1 MILKGTAGP
10 RLRLW
15 NRDSDFSEIPWSPIL
30 QRSGSA
36 VRRGD
41 RVSEVRAYLVALGM
55 LIVIGATY
63 VWFAAP
69 PIPPPPE
76 IDISRASPSIVSAI
90 EEAWRE
96 ARDDPNSA
104 LARGRLGMLCYAHEF
119 RHEALDCF
127 QQAVRLDPQQF
138 RWRYYKGIV
147 EEDFNLS
154 DAAETYRNAQRYRPN
169 YAPLY
174 MRYGNLLVRLNR
186 PEEARRKY
194 LQAAELAP
202 RAADPLLGLARLEM
216 SLGNLKEAEQRL
228 QNALEINSS
237 SREVLV
243 EKIRLMRMRGDLI
256 AAADLEETAS
266 LLPQTRPGMPDEF
279 LAVMEQEDKS
289 SNRLARTADAL
300 LSQERFDEA
309 AALLQKLIETR
320 PDLARLQI
328 NLGQIRLRQRRLPEA
343 TQIFQDAVQQFPND
357 PLCRFALGTALESDR
372 QWEAAA
378 TAYAD
383 ASRLKPDYS
392 EAMYRHGRVLVQLK
406 QHAAAVAPLQACL
419 TVDPVHSRARA
430 LLIQTLQK
438 VNRRSDAL
446 ALARETVTISPRDPE
461 ALELLKNLSDSEN

>member
-1 MILKGTAGP
+1 V
-10 RLRLW
+10 
-15 NRDSDFSEIPWSPIL
+15 N
-30 QRSGSA
+30 
-36 VRRGD
+36 
-41 RVSEVRAYLVALGM
+41 EVRAYLVALGV
-55 LIVIGATY
+55 LISIGAMY

-76 IDISRASPSIVSAI
+76 IDTSRASPAIVSAI
-90 EEAWRE
+90 EEALVE
-96 ARDDPNSA
+96 ARNEPDSA

-119 RHEALDCF
+119 RHEALECF

-154 DAAETYRNAQRYRPN
+154 DAAETYRHAQRYRPS
-169 YAPLY
+169 YAPLF

-202 RAADPLLGLARLEM
+202 GSADPLLGLARLEM
-216 SLGNLKEAEQRL
+216 SLGHLKEAEQRL
-228 QNALEINSS
+228 QQALEINSS
-237 SREVLV
+237 SRDVLV

-309 AALLQKLIETR
+309 ADLLQRLIQTR
-320 PDLARLQI
+320 PDLARLRI

-343 TQIFQDAVQQFPND
+343 TQIFRDAVQLFPND

-372 QWEAAA
+372 QWKSAAA
-378 TAYAD
+378 AYAE
-383 ASRLKPDYS
+383 AGRLKPDYS
-392 EAMYRHGRVLVQLK
+392 EAMYRHGRVLSQLD
-406 QHAAAVAPLQACL
+406 QHADAVTPLQACL

-438 VNRRSDAL
+438 LNRKTEAIAL
-446 ALARETVTISPRDPE
+446 AKETVTISPRDPE
-461 ALELLKNLSDSEN
+461 ALELLKKLIASEE

>member
-1 MILKGTAGP
+1 M
-10 RLRLW
+10 
-15 NRDSDFSEIPWSPIL
+15 N
-30 QRSGSA
+30 
-36 VRRGD
+36 
-41 RVSEVRAYLVALGM
+41 EVRAYLVALGV
-55 LIVIGATY
+55 LISTGAIY

-76 IDISRASPSIVSAI
+76 IDTSRASSAIASAI
-90 EEAWRE
+90 EEALVE
-96 ARDDPNSA
+96 ARNEPDSA

-119 RHEALDCF
+119 RHEALECF

-154 DAAETYRNAQRYRPN
+154 EAAETYRNAQRYRPN
-169 YAPLY
+169 YAPLF

-202 RAADPLLGLARLEM
+202 RSTDPLLGLARLEM
-216 SLGNLKEAEQRL
+216 SLGQLNEANQRL
-228 QNALEINSS
+228 QQALEINSS
-237 SREVLV
+237 SRDVMV

-266 LLPQTRPGMPDEF
+266 LLPPTRPSLPDEF

-300 LSQERFDEA
+300 LSQERYDEA
-309 AALLQKLIETR
+309 ADLLQKLIQTR
-320 PDLARLQI
+320 PDLARLRI

-343 TQIFQDAVQQFPND
+343 TQIFRDTVQQFPND
-357 PLCRFALGTALESDR
+357 PLCRFALGTALESARD
-372 QWEAAA
+372 WELAAA
-378 TAYAD
+378 AYAE

-392 EAMYRHGRVLVQLK
+392 ESMYRHGRVLSQMDR
-406 QHAAAVAPLQACL
+406 HADAVAPLQACL
-419 TVDPVHSRARA
+419 TVDPVHSRARD
-430 LLIQTLQK
+430 LLIQTLQ
-438 VNRRSDAL
+438 
-446 ALARETVTISPRDPE
+446 
-461 ALELLKNLSDSEN
+461 

>member
-1 MILKGTAGP
+1 MGEAQAPADSP
-10 RLRLW
+10 RDDLV
-15 NRDSDFSEIPWSPIL
+15 N
-30 QRSGSA
+30 
-36 VRRGD
+36 
-41 RVSEVRAYLVALGM
+41 EVRAYLVALGV
-55 LIVIGATY
+55 LISIGAIY

-76 IDISRASPSIVSAI
+76 IDTSRASPAIAFAI
-90 EEAWRE
+90 EEALLE
-96 ARDDPNSA
+96 ARNEPDSA

-119 RHEALDCF
+119 RHEALECF

-169 YAPLY
+169 YAPLF
-174 MRYGNLLVRLNR
+174 MRSGNLLVRLNR

-202 RAADPLLGLARLEM
+202 RSADPLLGLARLEM
-216 SLGNLKEAEQRL
+216 SLGQLNEAEQRL
-228 QNALEINSS
+228 QQALEINSS
-237 SREVLV
+237 SRDVMV

-266 LLPQTRPGMPDEF
+266 LLPQTRPSLPDEF

-300 LSQERFDEA
+300 LSQERYDEA
-309 AALLQKLIETR
+309 ADLLLKLIQTR
-320 PDLARLQI
+320 PDLARLRI
-328 NLGQIRLRQRRLPEA
+328 NLGQIRLRQRRLSEA
-343 TQIFQDAVQQFPND
+343 TQILRDAVRQFPND

-372 QWEAAA
+372 EWESAAA
-378 TAYAD
+378 AYAE
-383 ASRLKPDYS
+383 ASRLKSDYS
-392 EAMYRHGRVLVQLK
+392 EAMYRHGRVLSQLDRY
-406 QHAAAVAPLQACL
+406 ADAVAPLQACL
-419 TVDPVHSRARA
+419 MVDPVHSRARA

-438 VNRRSDAL
+438 LNRKTEAIAL
-446 ALARETVTISPRDPE
+446 AKETVTISPRDPE
-461 ALELLKNLSDSEN
+461 ALELLKKLTATEN

>member
-1 MILKGTAGP
+1 M
-10 RLRLW
+10 
-15 NRDSDFSEIPWSPIL
+15 ND
-30 QRSGSA
+30 
-36 VRRGD
+36 
-41 RVSEVRAYLVALGM
+41 VRAYLLALGV
-55 LIVIGATY
+55 LLSGGAIY

-76 IDISRASPSIVSAI
+76 IDTSRASPSIVSAI
-90 EEAWRE
+90 EEAFLE
-96 ARDDPNSA
+96 ARNEPDSA

-119 RHEALDCF
+119 RHEALQCF

-154 DAAETYRNAQRYRPN
+154 DAAETYRHAQRYRPN
-169 YAPLY
+169 YAPLF

-202 RAADPLLGLARLEM
+202 GSADPLLGLARLEM
-216 SLGNLKEAEQRL
+216 SLGQLQEAEKRL
-228 QNALEINSS
+228 QQALEINSS
-237 SREVLV
+237 SRDVMV

-309 AALLQKLIETR
+309 AELLQRLIEAR

-343 TQIFQDAVQQFPND
+343 TQIFRDAVQQFPSD

-372 QWEAAA
+372 QWESAA
-378 TAYAD
+378 TAYAE

-392 EAMYRHGRVLVQLK
+392 EAMYRHGRVLVQLNENS
-406 QHAAAVAPLQACL
+406 AAVAPLQACL

-438 VNRRSDAL
+438 VDKRAEAIAL
-446 ALARETVTISPRDPE
+446 AKETVAISPNDPE
-461 ALELLKNLSDSEN
+461 ALELLRSLSDPDN